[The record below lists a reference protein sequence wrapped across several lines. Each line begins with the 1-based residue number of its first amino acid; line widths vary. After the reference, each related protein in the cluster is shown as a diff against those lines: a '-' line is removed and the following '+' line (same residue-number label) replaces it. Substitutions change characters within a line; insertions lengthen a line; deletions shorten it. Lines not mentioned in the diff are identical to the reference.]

1 MAKRR
6 VVITGAAGY
15 VGQRMFKE
23 LSERWDL
30 VPIDVIA
37 ATRSGEKVPGLV
49 VADLTNPDRNQ
60 YRQHF
65 RGADAVI
72 HLGYVRAPGMDAT
85 TWQENNDAK
94 FWAEHQN
101 VALAYNVYRVAL
113 EEGVRRVVVA
123 SSNHAADYYERL
135 VWDGRVDMVTP
146 EMPPRSDN
154 WYGWAKAAY
163 ELLGFV
169 FATGKVDGRKLEVVQ
184 WRIGGPRDD
193 DIEHVKPGDI
203 KVDAPGARRVPLAR
217 AIRCQQ
223 AIRMVE
229 TDGHHGRARRAV
241 PDRLRDQRQHAP
253 VLEPGQ
259 RQDEDR
265 LRAPGRQPGE
275 LRRRAS
281 PPSRAEP
288 RRRDG
293 RRGQRVRSRREF
305 IGFAIAG
312 RAGGAPCRS
321 GRRRARSSR
330 IGVLLAVRRQS
341 DGPAPSFHVFRD
353 TLRELGHVEGANVSF
368 EYRWAGGKY
377 DRLPALAAELA
388 QSKVDVILS
397 AWSTPSA
404 LAAKRATATH
414 PGGLRRRRATRSG
427 SSWSRASRG
436 PGGNV
441 TGSTFLSEETVG
453 KLLQLLK
460 EVVPAGD
467 AASRSCPIR
476 PIPCTSR
483 C

>member
-15 VGQRMFKE
+15 VGQRMFRE
-23 LSERWDL
+23 LAERWDV

-37 ATRSGEKVPGLV
+37 ATRSGQKVPGLV
-49 VADLTNPDRNQ
+49 VADLTRPNRDE

-169 FATGKVDGRKLEVVQ
+169 FATGKVDGKKQEVVE

-193 DIEHVKPGDI
+193 ADLDSTKGDL
-203 KVDAPGARRVPLAR
+203 KVMHRGLGAYFSKRDQV
-217 AIRCQQ
+217 QE

-229 TDGHHGRARRAV
+229 TENIADEHGVPFLIVYGISGNTHRFWSIANARAK
-241 PDRLRDQRQHAP
+241 LGY
-253 VLEPGQ
+253 EP
-259 RQDEDR
+259 EDDSQVNF
-265 LRAPGRQPGE
+265 ADKI
-275 LRRRAS
+275 A
-281 PPSRAEP
+281 
-288 RRRDG
+288 
-293 RRGQRVRSRREF
+293 
-305 IGFAIAG
+305 AIA
-312 RAGGAPCRS
+312 R
-321 GRRRARSSR
+321 
-330 IGVLLAVRRQS
+330 
-341 DGPAPSFHVFRD
+341 
-353 TLRELGHVEGANVSF
+353 
-368 EYRWAGGKY
+368 
-377 DRLPALAAELA
+377 
-388 QSKVDVILS
+388 
-397 AWSTPSA
+397 
-404 LAAKRATATH
+404 AAK
-414 PGGLRRRRATRSG
+414 P
-427 SSWSRASRG
+427 
-436 PGGNV
+436 P
-441 TGSTFLSEETVG
+441 
-453 KLLQLLK
+453 K
-460 EVVPAGD
+460 
-467 AASRSCPIR
+467 
-476 PIPCTSR
+476 
-483 C
+483 

>member
-23 LSERWDL
+23 LAERWDL
-30 VPIDVIA
+30 VPIDVTPTA
-37 ATRSGEKVPGLV
+37 RGGAKVPGLV
-49 VADLTNPDRNQ
+49 VADLTRPDRNA

-169 FATGKVDGRKLEVVQ
+169 FATGKVDGRTLEVVQ

-203 KVDAPGARRVPLAR
+203 KVMHRALGAYLSRRDQV
-217 AIRCQQ
+217 QQ

-229 TDGHHGRARRAV
+229 TEDIRDEHGVPFLIVYGISGNTHRFWSLASAKTKIGYEPQDDSQVNFADAIAAIARRA
-241 PDRLRDQRQHAP
+241 P
-253 VLEPGQ
+253 
-259 RQDEDR
+259 
-265 LRAPGRQPGE
+265 
-275 LRRRAS
+275 
-281 PPSRAEP
+281 
-288 RRRDG
+288 
-293 RRGQRVRSRREF
+293 
-305 IGFAIAG
+305 
-312 RAGGAPCRS
+312 
-321 GRRRARSSR
+321 
-330 IGVLLAVRRQS
+330 
-341 DGPAPSFHVFRD
+341 
-353 TLRELGHVEGANVSF
+353 
-368 EYRWAGGKY
+368 
-377 DRLPALAAELA
+377 
-388 QSKVDVILS
+388 KV
-397 AWSTPSA
+397 
-404 LAAKRATATH
+404 
-414 PGGLRRRRATRSG
+414 
-427 SSWSRASRG
+427 
-436 PGGNV
+436 
-441 TGSTFLSEETVG
+441 
-453 KLLQLLK
+453 
-460 EVVPAGD
+460 
-467 AASRSCPIR
+467 
-476 PIPCTSR
+476 
-483 C
+483 